1 MLRFI
6 AIVAGLIFAARA
18 IKSHETGA
26 QATTGAGGRPV
37 TRFADGASEEDMEQE
52 LRAKV

>member
-18 IKSHETGA
+18 LKSQETGA
-26 QATTGAGGRPV
+26 QAAGAGGRPV
-37 TRFADGASEEDMEQE
+37 TRFADGVSEEDVEQE